1 MKTLPS
7 PALRSTCLVAG
18 LAVIATS
25 ALAQE
30 IPAPTTASEPSRFA
44 LVAEAGTAGIG
55 PSLVYTVNPKFT
67 VTVGYTWLDHNYDV
81 ESDDN
86 EYDGKLKLSNF
97 KAIANWHP
105 WGGTFHFS
113 GGVFASD
120 NKVDVTLRPTE
131 RQTYEIN
138 GREYSSTLINSLGG
152 SATFED
158 DIAPYIGIGWAKN
171 PANSGLSF
179 YATLGVFFAG
189 DASANLSATGPI
201 TLDPQFQADL
211 RAEERDIN
219 DDLEDLGAY
228 PVLQLGILY
237 RF

>member
-1 MKTLPS
+1 MKPTLLPTS
-7 PALRSTCLVAG
+7 AAALVASLS
-18 LAVIATS
+18 LATA
-25 ALAQE
+25 ANAQE
-30 IPAPTTASEPSRFA
+30 IPAPTSATEPSRFA
-44 LVAEAGTAGIG
+44 LVAEGGTAGFG
-55 PSLVYTVNPKFT
+55 PSLIYTVNPKFT

-97 KAIANWHP
+97 KALANYHP
-105 WGGTFHFS
+105 WAGSFHFS
-113 GGVFASD
+113 GGIFATD

-138 GREYSSTLINSLGG
+138 GNEYSSTLINSLGG
-152 SATFED
+152 SASFED
-158 DIAPYIGIGWAKN
+158 DVAPYIGIGWAKN

-189 DASANLSATGPI
+189 DASANLTATGPI
-201 TLDPQFQADL
+201 VLDPQFQADL

-228 PVLQLGILY
+228 PVAQLGILY